1 MSNTV
6 CEGNHTGSQCVTHML
21 PPEGRTAPHKSS
33 EETHANTHTR
43 SQLFVTH
50 PARPYVQRTQK
61 DKCLKC
67 EN

>member
-33 EETHANTHTR
+33 EETHANTHTHTQ
-43 SQLFVTH
+43 SAVCHTPS
-50 PARPYVQRTQK
+50 PALCSAHT
-61 DKCLKC
+61 
-67 EN
+67 EG